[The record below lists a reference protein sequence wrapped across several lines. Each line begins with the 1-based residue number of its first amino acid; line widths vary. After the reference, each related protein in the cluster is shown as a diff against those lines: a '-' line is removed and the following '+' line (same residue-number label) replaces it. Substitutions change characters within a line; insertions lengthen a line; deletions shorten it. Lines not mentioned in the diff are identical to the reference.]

1 MKHLQ
6 IFENFSDIDVIC
18 KKHGIRIHGNYTIN
32 SDGTIDV
39 DGDVILSN
47 KGLGIAL
54 GYGDGGLTNKGLT
67 NLPVKFGK
75 TTGDFICSYNQLK
88 TLEGS
93 PKEVG
98 GSFFCSYNQLTTLE
112 GGPKKVGM
120 KREESSFYCD
130 NNQLSSLLGCP
141 SYVGGDF
148 NCDNNKLTTLEGGPN
163 EIGYDFYCSGN
174 PISNVYNIFN
184 DYKEYQDSLDY
195 NYLRGTDIVKSR
207 FEEALQEIG
216 KTAPKSIKGY
226 NYI

>member
-1 MKHLQ
+1 MEEEKLF
-6 IFENFSDIDVIC
+6 IVKN
-18 KKHGIRIHGNYTIN
+18 
-32 SDGTIDV
+32 
-39 DGDVILSN
+39 N
-47 KGLGIAL
+47 KGETIKIIPNFGFNNYIA
-54 GYGDGGLTNKGLT
+54 
-67 NLPVKFGK
+67 
-75 TTGDFICSYNQLK
+75 CYNMDLIEIISIPNNCNE
-88 TLEGS
+88 L
-93 PKEVG
+93 
-98 GSFFCSYNQLTTLE
+98 
-112 GGPKKVGM
+112 
-120 KREESSFYCD
+120 YCD